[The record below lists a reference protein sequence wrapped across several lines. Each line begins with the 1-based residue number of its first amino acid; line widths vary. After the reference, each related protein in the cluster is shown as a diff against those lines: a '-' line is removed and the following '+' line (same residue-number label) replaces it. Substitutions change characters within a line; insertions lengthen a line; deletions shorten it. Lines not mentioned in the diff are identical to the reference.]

1 MVQIED
7 TRSCVVRMYRC
18 ALLLPP
24 ATRAILKASICM
36 FSWVVLGL
44 LLAATITGSDYC
56 DTADAN
62 TINFSYTF
70 SKHMGES
77 EETSSLVRSL
87 FDFYSDCDW
96 KDHYSQQNT
105 TLHVIGTL
113 ARELPAAMAML
124 ISLRGDIV
132 QHTAMDVWTNC
143 SSANL
148 TASSSVV
155 DSCCL
160 IEDIYDNAKATLDD
174 CCDALILSYCP
185 TIQPIYAEFVHDDM
199 CDGVITEGLGFVGI
213 GLLLFNVALTL
224 LVSTYADPIHTPLVE
239 TALPNVAESFEET
252 RLGTPTD
259 SSGFGTFGVPTKS
272 KNILQ

>member
-1 MVQIED
+1 MAKRNGNSNRFVPAPWQ
-7 TRSCVVRMYRC
+7 MYRC

-24 ATRAILKASICM
+24 ATRAILKAGICM

-77 EETSSLVRSL
+77 ERTSSLVRSL

-105 TLHVIGTL
+105 TMHVIGTL
-113 ARELPAAMAML
+113 AREIPAAMAML
-124 ISLRGDIV
+124 LSLRGDIV
-132 QHTAMDVWTNC
+132 EHTAMDVWTNC

-155 DSCCL
+155 DRCCL

-185 TIQPIYAEFVHDDM
+185 TIQPVYAEFIHDDM
-199 CDGVITEGLGFVGI
+199 CDDVITEVILSQGLGLVGI
-213 GLLLFNVALTL
+213 GLLLFNIALTL
-224 LVSTYADPIHTPLVE
+224 LSDEDAS
-239 TALPNVAESFEET
+239 PNIAGSFEET
-252 RLGTPTD
+252 RLGAPTD
-259 SSGFGTFGVPTKS
+259 SSGFGTFGAPYTKS
-272 KNILQ
+272 KNML